1 MTSTMLAARLH
12 AINEPM
18 QIETLPIPQPRAT
31 DVLVEVKACNVVPNL
46 GNVEMNCHDHT

>member
-31 DVLVEVKACNVVPNL
+31 DVLVEVKDLQCGAQSGQR
-46 GNVEMNCHDHT
+46 GNELS

>member
-31 DVLVEVKACNVVPNL
+31 DVLVRSQGLQCGAQSGQR
-46 GNVEMNCHDHT
+46 GNELS